1 MALWLSSLTLA
12 IVGACYNYSRF
23 FQNDCRIWLKTIFFW
38 CVFYIM
44 HRAVLLTSSH
54 IFFPLSEI
62 PVISAKKKPP
72 ESIAEYQ
79 EKNLKGLIE
88 PPLPFFKNVSSNSA
102 KQNVLANVFSSR
114 GARLL
119 NMSKLQKI
127 SSSPGSSC
135 INQDSPTTS
144 SSRFVNVD
152 ISIFWSSKIM

>member
-1 MALWLSSLTLA
+1 
-12 IVGACYNYSRF
+12 
-23 FQNDCRIWLKTIFFW
+23 
-38 CVFYIM
+38 M
-44 HRAVLLTSSH
+44 HFLNRAVLLTSSH
-54 IFFPLSEI
+54 FIFFPLSEI

-79 EKNLKGLIE
+79 EKNSKGLIE
-88 PPLPFFKNVSSNSA
+88 PPLPFFKNISSNSA

-135 INQDSPTTS
+135 SNQDSPTTS
-144 SSRFVNVD
+144 SSRFVNLGFFYILV
-152 ISIFWSSKIM
+152 IKNNVIFLEPKSLLNIV

>member
-1 MALWLSSLTLA
+1 MIKDNVFL
-12 IVGACYNYSRF
+12 VC
-23 FQNDCRIWLKTIFFW
+23 
-38 CVFYIM
+38 FYIM
-44 HRAVLLTSSH
+44 HFWNKAVLLTSSCF

-62 PVISAKKKPP
+62 PVISEKKKPP
-72 ESIAEYQ
+72 ESIIEYQ
-79 EKNLKGLIE
+79 GKNSKGLIE

>member
-1 MALWLSSLTLA
+1 
-12 IVGACYNYSRF
+12 
-23 FQNDCRIWLKTIFFW
+23 
-38 CVFYIM
+38 M

-79 EKNLKGLIE
+79 EKNSKGLIE
-88 PPLPFFKNVSSNSA
+88 PPLPFFKNISSNSA
-102 KQNVLANVFSSR
+102 KQNVWANVFSSR

-127 SSSPGSSC
+127 SSSPVSSC
-135 INQDSPTTS
+135 SNQDSPTTS
-144 SSRFVNVD
+144 SSRFVNLGFFYILV
-152 ISIFWSSKIM
+152 IKNNVFF

>member
-1 MALWLSSLTLA
+1 MGGWFKRASKHPYVIKKWPL
-12 IVGACYNYSRF
+12 
-23 FQNDCRIWLKTIFFW
+23 
-38 CVFYIM
+38 M

-79 EKNLKGLIE
+79 EKNSKGLIE
-88 PPLPFFKNVSSNSA
+88 PPLPFFKNISSNSA

-135 INQDSPTTS
+135 SNQDSPTTS
-144 SSRFVNVD
+144 SSRFVNLGFFYILV
-152 ISIFWSSKIM
+152 IKNNVFF

>member
-1 MALWLSSLTLA
+1 M
-12 IVGACYNYSRF
+12 VC
-23 FQNDCRIWLKTIFFW
+23 
-38 CVFYIM
+38 FYIM
-44 HRAVLLTSSH
+44 HFWNKAVLLTSSCF

-79 EKNLKGLIE
+79 EKNSKGLIE
-88 PPLPFFKNVSSNSA
+88 PPLPFFKNISSNSA
-102 KQNVLANVFSSR
+102 KQNVWANVFSSR

-135 INQDSPTTS
+135 SNQDSPTTS
-144 SSRFVNVD
+144 SSRFVNLGFFYILVIKNNVFFWNQRIFQ
-152 ISIFWSSKIM
+152 ISASPEMVLDLIWW